1 MADTLNQTL
10 VTQFTDMVNHEAQQK
25 QSFMRGRVIIKP
37 VTGKKFD
44 YQNLASAGK
53 AKKQQARHEQVSASS
68 PQHSRRGA
76 QISTYYDA
84 WLFDRSDDLQS
95 LIELGNPY
103 VEAMAAMMARE
114 FDRVAVDAALG
125 TVLTGENLTTETTF
139 AGESGLSVTAG
150 SGLNYDK
157 CREVL
162 QQFYSKGVGLGAD
175 EKITLYISDV
185 EHSSLL
191 NEIEVISMDY
201 RNGVEAAVNNGR
213 VTNILGMDVVVFPS
227 NPTGDDPILSV
238 SGNDRSCFAAVNTGI
253 CVGINSDIEIR
264 VEDRPDLVD
273 SKQVKPIFR
282 LGALRTEPTKVC
294 KVTVTNS

>member
-25 QSFMRGRVIIKP
+25 QSFMRGRTIVKP

-44 YQNLASAGK
+44 YQNLASAGRS
-53 AKKQQARHEQVSASS
+53 KKQQARHEQVAATS
-68 PQHSRRGA
+68 PQHQRRGA

-84 WLFDRSDDLQS
+84 WLFDQSDDLQS

-103 VEAMAAMMARE
+103 VEALAAEMARE
-114 FDRVAVDAALG
+114 FDRVAAEAALG
-125 TVLTGENLTTETTF
+125 TVLTGENLTTSTTF
-139 AGESGLSVTAG
+139 SGESGLSVTAG
-150 SGLNYDK
+150 SGLTYDK

-162 QQFYSKGVGLGAD
+162 QNFYSKGVGLGAD
-175 EKITLYISDV
+175 EKITMYISDV

-227 NPTGDDPILSV
+227 DPNDDDPILSV
-238 SGNDRSCFAAVNTGI
+238 SGSVRDCFAAVNTGI
-253 CVGINSDIEIR
+253 CVGINSDIEVK
-264 VEDRPDLVD
+264 VEERPDLVD
-273 SKQVKPIFR
+273 SKQVKAIFR

-294 KVTVTNS
+294 KIAVTNS

>member
-25 QSFMRGRVIIKP
+25 QSYMRGRVIVKP
-37 VTGKKFD
+37 VKGKKFD
-44 YQNLASAGK
+44 YQNLASAGRS
-53 AKKQQARHEQVSASS
+53 KKQTARHEQVAATS
-68 PQHSRRGA
+68 PQHQRRGA
-76 QISTYYDA
+76 VISTFYDA

-103 VEAMAAMMARE
+103 VEAMAAQMARE
-114 FDRVAVDAALG
+114 FDRVAAEAALG

-157 CREVL
+157 LREVL
-162 QQFYSKGVGLGAD
+162 QQFYSKGVGLSAD
-175 EKITLYISDV
+175 EKITLYLSDV
-185 EHSSLL
+185 EHSALL
-191 NEIEVISMDY
+191 NQVEVISQDY
-201 RNGVEAAVNNGR
+201 RNGSEVAVNNGR

-227 NPTGDDPILSV
+227 APNDDDPILSV
-238 SGNDRSCFAAVNTGI
+238 SGNDRSCFAAVQTGV
-253 CVGINSDIEIR
+253 CVGINSDIEIKI
-264 VEDRPDLVD
+264 EERPDLVD
-273 SKQVKPIFR
+273 SKQVKAIFR

-294 KVTVTNS
+294 KLLVTNS